1 MKSRLVVTALVLAA
15 ITASQAQPPNK
26 KKQESLEEKIAQ
38 LEIDRQAAFKRGD
51 VEALERSTADDYT
64 SIASSGAT
72 SSKARMLERLKSGTF
87 KMQEITLQDLKAR
100 VYGKTAVLTGRAH
113 EISTFDGKQKDQQ
126 YLFTRVFVKKD
137 GHWQAVSYQ
146 QTSAPAN

>member
-1 MKSRLVVTALVLAA
+1 MKSCLVVTAFVLTV
-15 ITASQAQPPNK
+15 ITASHAQPPNS
-26 KKQESLEEKIAQ
+26 KKQESLEKKITQ
-38 LEIDRQAAFKRGD
+38 LEVDRQAAFKSGD
-51 VEALERSTADDYT
+51 VGALERSTADDYT

-146 QTSAPAN
+146 QTSAP